1 MQTLSWEV
9 LLVESKIREN
19 ARLKNWLRMKMQ
31 ERESSR
37 LQAAAAAI
45 PCNAKQQQQ
54 QPVRVDP
61 ESVEAAALAFPFTV
75 QLCNCAAVHS
85 ALFFPLTV
93 LCATHAVE
101 PTSTKLPT
109 ALCVRNSSSPF
120 SEPDFTF
127 YLAED
132 SQLVQG
138 AAPAGSEGG

>member
-1 MQTLSWEV
+1 METLPWEV
-9 LLVESKIREN
+9 LLLESKIREN
-19 ARLKNWLRMKMQ
+19 VRLKNWLRMKMQ

-37 LQAAAAAI
+37 LQAAAAI

-75 QLCNCAAVHS
+75 QLCNCATVQ
-85 ALFFPLTV
+85 LFFPFTV